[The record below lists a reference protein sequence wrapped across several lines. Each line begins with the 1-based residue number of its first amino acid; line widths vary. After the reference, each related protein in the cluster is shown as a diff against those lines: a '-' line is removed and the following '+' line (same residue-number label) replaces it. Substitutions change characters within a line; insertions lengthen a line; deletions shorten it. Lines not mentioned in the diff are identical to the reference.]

1 MPASLAA
8 VHPRFGTPWVAVVL
22 SAALYAAFAAFS
34 FKELIVLNVWL
45 YSLSLLVELAAFVRL
60 RATEPTMVRP
70 WRVPGGRAGAL
81 VVAVV
86 PALFAL
92 GALAPAGG
100 GHTAGGGLAAA
111 GRADNEVLLAPAP
124 QHPSPPDRAARKP
137 RPHAT

>member
-70 WRVPGGRAGAL
+70 WRGPGGRAGAP
-81 VVAVV
+81 VGAGGPPPVA
-86 PALFAL
+86 P

-100 GHTAGGGLAAA
+100 GRPAGG
-111 GRADNEVLLAPAP
+111 R
-124 QHPSPPDRAARKP
+124 P
-137 RPHAT
+137 RG